1 MDVLLKFLFGSVVG
15 KEGDKQVFVKDSLI
29 MFRKTDVVA
38 HSDIASAFRFSP
50 SAGGFVSKIRTVDGM
65 HFYGESVSC
74 HVGTSSDMDKIYL
87 NLMKNGSWWETE
99 YVRGKSKYTVWL
111 VLPKDFVPSFEET
124 GHEWKLSSHSD
135 MFDIVKA
142 EDDASFGW

>member
-1 MDVLLKFLFGSVVG
+1 MLLKFLFGICTAQ
-15 KEGDKQVFVKDSLI
+15 EGENKALVKDSLI
-29 MFRKTDVVA
+29 MFRKTDVIA

-50 SAGGFVSKIRTVDGM
+50 IAGGFVSKIRTVDGM
-65 HFYGESVSC
+65 HFYGESLSC
-74 HVGTSSDMDKIYL
+74 RVGTSSEMEKIYL

-135 MFDIVKA
+135 MFDTVKA
-142 EDDASFGW
+142 EDDASLGW